1 MKEIRITRSKNPPT
15 VFKEDRFR
23 NVLFISK
30 ILAYVD
36 IYNGEWYL
44 SNQRFT
50 LNSLKTKVN
59 ELAVCRDYCNNILN
73 AVVTVFKR
81 NYILG
86 HPILYAFKLTLLK
99 TIN

>member
-1 MKEIRITRSKNPPT
+1 MKEIRITWSRKPPT

-44 SNQRFT
+44 SN
-50 LNSLKTKVN
+50 
-59 ELAVCRDYCNNILN
+59 
-73 AVVTVFKR
+73 
-81 NYILG
+81 
-86 HPILYAFKLTLLK
+86 
-99 TIN
+99 